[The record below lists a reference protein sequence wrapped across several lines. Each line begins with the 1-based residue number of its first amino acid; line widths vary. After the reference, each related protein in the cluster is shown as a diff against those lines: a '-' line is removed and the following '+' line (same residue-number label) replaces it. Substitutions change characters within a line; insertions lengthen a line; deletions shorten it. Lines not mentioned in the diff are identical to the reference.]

1 MNKLLSLVLL
11 CLIFH
16 RAALLSI
23 AIESFSFDKVVLAG
37 FRSFGCLVFNSIF
50 PNKLS
55 SVILSKSASSLDA
68 ATCYFIVSNLIV
80 RVLVGIDFYLTHF
93 YTRRK
98 TTKLFSYKKILE
110 DKYCKIYLSF

>member
-37 FRSFGCLVFNSIF
+37 FRSFGCLVFNLIF

-68 ATCYFIVSNLIV
+68 ATCYFIVSSLIV
-80 RVLVGIDFYLTHF
+80 RVLVGIDFILHIF
-93 YTRRK
+93 ILDER
-98 TTKLFSYKKILE
+98 LQNFSPIKILE